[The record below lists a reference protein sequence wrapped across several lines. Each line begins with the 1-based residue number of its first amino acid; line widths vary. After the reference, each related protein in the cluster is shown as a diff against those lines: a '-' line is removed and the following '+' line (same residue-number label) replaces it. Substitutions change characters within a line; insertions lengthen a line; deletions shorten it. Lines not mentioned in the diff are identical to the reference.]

1 MSLSRYGKTNYEVK
15 VPISF
20 EYAREVAVSAD
31 VTQPNL
37 ATQYRYTRHVTKTYM
52 FKGMDEKTVKA
63 CLDAKRR
70 QYMRRF
76 MQWRQYACYFRC
88 PYEFSQSPYGYME
101 LPPYTSQVA
110 KFTVSRNGDA
120 PVFNL
125 QIAIDETT
133 AVYST
138 RDYDPTTSA
147 GVASIETLF
156 TKRTSDVDNYP
167 IITGYAE
174 NPVNYYHSYTY
185 EYAYDENLTTDVEV
199 SE

>member
-1 MSLSRYGKTNYEVK
+1 MALSKYGKTNYEVK

-20 EYAREVAVSAD
+20 EYAREVAVSANNA
-31 VTQPNL
+31 QPNIS
-37 ATQYRYTRHVTKTYM
+37 TQYRYTRHVTKTYM

-63 CLDAKRR
+63 CLDEKRR

-76 MQWRQYACYFRC
+76 MHWRQFAVYFRS
-88 PYEFSQSPYGYME
+88 PYEFSQSPHGYME

-125 QIAIDETT
+125 QIAVDETT

-138 RDYDPTTSA
+138 RDYDPTTAA
-147 GVASIETLF
+147 GTASIETLF
-156 TKRTSDVDNYP
+156 TQRTSDIDNNP
-167 IITGYAE
+167 IITGYAA
-174 NPVNYYHSYTY
+174 NPVNYYHSYAY
-185 EYAYDENLTTDVEV
+185 EYTYDEDLTSDVEV
-199 SE
+199 TA